1 MTNKESNLEI
11 TVADKNNHKHK
22 LFQSLDGKMELPY
35 LVCTLMF
42 YFIFHQLG
50 HDILS
55 EN

>member
-35 LVCTLMF
+35 LVCTLTINVAF
-42 YFIFHQLG
+42 SFP
-50 HDILS
+50 S
-55 EN
+55 TRK